1 MGDISDFYSSAD
13 MWAEPG
19 EEDMCHHPMIK
30 PHDFKWWVQQNG
42 KRIKVSKM
50 TNSHIQSSIN
60 LIKRQDGWRES
71 WIEPLKKELKSRT
84 ISSEL

>member
-1 MGDISDFYSSAD
+1 MGEMADYHSSHD
-13 MWAEPG
+13 MWDEGPHHTTIPVVKYSEP
-19 EEDMCHHPMIK
+19 
-30 PHDFKWWVQQNG
+30 FTWWTMQSG

-50 TNSHIQSSIN
+50 TNSHIQNSIN
-60 LIKRQDGWRES
+60 LINRQHGWRES